1 MPPQPATPQSH
12 KPDNIQPHTQI
23 QETLQSSPTTQSI
36 QQSPIRT
43 NTNLATQPF
52 IPAAETHQSMSSS
65 PLQHIP
71 KSANGEGV
79 KSSKPENRSSAPG
92 GRLCFHH
99 KQPGHLKKD
108 CPEQPY
114 CSKCRTRGHI
124 PANGLPSSRTTG
136 QLMMDANFERKQEIR
151 SMRLTE
157 KNGKDHRI
165 NLNSHI
171 RTTDVSTAPLITIP
185 MIALQ
190 GYSNRLLPLATMLEA
205 QVFTKTQINSQTL
218 HPNIVHT
225 CSNTLNK
232 VNPLLV

>member
-1 MPPQPATPQSH
+1 MLPAHHLNIHHHSRLCLHNLLHHSHTSQITYNHTH
-12 KPDNIQPHTQI
+12 KPKRHYNHLPLHNLYNSLLLGQI
-23 QETLQSSPTTQSI
+23 LIWPPSLSFQLQRHINPC
-36 QQSPIRT
+36 
-43 NTNLATQPF
+43 
-52 IPAAETHQSMSSS
+52 PAH
-65 PLQHIP
+65 HYR
-71 KSANGEGV
+71 
-79 KSSKPENRSSAPG
+79 ENRSSAPD
-92 GRLCFHH
+92 GRLYFHH

-124 PANGLPSSRTTG
+124 PANALPSSRTTG

-190 GYSNRLLPLATMLEA
+190 GYSTRLLPLATMLEA